1 MGNEKQD
8 CTRHPALIGTNGA
21 VLALLLVLLPV
32 PSSAR
37 ERTYVIRDSLKYE
50 LYEEFS
56 CATVMDPGM
65 AVRLPVSA
73 DSTLVIPPS
82 VSLGGRTYEVSSI
95 ASGSFCD
102 HPEVKHLVISE
113 GIGSVQ
119 EGAFRRCVN
128 LESVRLPAS
137 MYVLDPSAFS
147 YCPRLREICVEEG
160 NEEYDSRGGCNA
172 VMKTGESTLV
182 KGCMGTRI
190 PAGTTAIGQC
200 AFSGVQGLDTLVV
213 PEGVRVIE
221 HGAFADCSGLRH
233 VSLPNSL
240 ERMGGLAFHGC
251 SSLGEV
257 HIPEGVRHIGGD
269 EYAVFSGCLAL
280 KRITVSPGNRWF
292 DSREDCNAIV
302 STQADSVVAGCGGS
316 RIVEG
321 VRRIGYKAFAGSAL
335 DRIYIPA
342 SVTSIE
348 ERAFWD
354 CPSCSS
360 IEVAPGNPVYD
371 SRGGCN
377 AIIETATGTLFKGC
391 RQTEIPQGVTAI
403 GPYAFARMSLHG
415 NLVLPEGITELG
427 ASAFAGNSLGSVRL
441 PRSLRKVGQAAFL
454 GNTWLVTVDSDAPE
468 MEVERGAFQFCHS
481 LQAVH
486 LPRRTLYADS
496 LVFQYSPYQEVFD
509 RECAER

>member
-8 CTRHPALIGTNGA
+8 CTHHPALIGTSGA
-21 VLALLLVLLPV
+21 VLALLLVLLSV
-32 PSSAR
+32 PSPAR
-37 ERTYVIRDSLKYE
+37 ERTYVIKDSLKYE

-113 GIGSVQ
+113 GIGSIQ
-119 EGAFRRCVN
+119 DAFRRCVN

-160 NEEYDSRGGCNA
+160 NEDYDSRGGCNA
-172 VMKTGESTLV
+172 VMKTEESILV

-190 PAGTTAIGQC
+190 PGETTAIGQR

-213 PEGVRVIE
+213 PEGVKVIE
-221 HGAFADCSGLRH
+221 SGAFADCSGLRRIC
-233 VSLPNSL
+233 LPNSL

-321 VRRIGYKAFAGSAL
+321 IRRIGYKAFAGSAL

-391 RQTEIPQGVTAI
+391 RQTEIPQEVTQSGRMPLPGCPCAAI
-403 GPYAFARMSLHG
+403 LCSPRESPSW
-415 NLVLPEGITELG
+415 VPRPLPET
-427 ASAFAGNSLGSVRL
+427 ASAASGCHGRSGRLG
-441 PRSLRKVGQAAFL
+441 
-454 GNTWLVTVDSDAPE
+454 
-468 MEVERGAFQFCHS
+468 GAHS
-481 LQAVH
+481 STT
-486 LPRRTLYADS
+486 PGW
-496 LVFQYSPYQEVFD
+496 
-509 RECAER
+509 